1 MKKLL
6 PFQMSENPSNELEQF
21 LDFIAETNHI
31 VDMANQW
38 CTDTENETQDIL
50 HAIEIGNLS
59 YQQNAKLAKK
69 LREIRQWRREAKD
82 TIEKYR
88 AIVDWV
94 ESNSKTINQLQSVL
108 GATRKAEK
116 AVANRS
122 YRQRTNILKETI
134 GVEKYDGCI

>member
-6 PFQMSENPSNELEQF
+6 PFQIPEKPSSELEQF
-21 LDFIAETNHI
+21 LGFVAEANRI

-38 CTDTENETQDIL
+38 RVDTENETQDIL

-69 LREIRQWRREAKD
+69 LREIRQQRREAKGV
-82 TIEKYR
+82 IEKYG
-88 AIVDWV
+88 AIADWV
-94 ESNSKTINQLQSVL
+94 ENNSKTINQLQSVL
-108 GATRKAEK
+108 GATRKAEN
-116 AVANRS
+116 AIANKC
-122 YRQRTNILKETI
+122 YKQRTNILKETI